1 MLNLL
6 VAMFKGIM
14 LFLVPFFWL
23 SPVAAVLPA
32 AEITSPRVGQSLQG
46 TVNIQGTT
54 SSDGFVSG
62 EVSYAY
68 DQVDNPTWFL
78 IGTLTQPVTNG
89 VLAIWDTSTISDG
102 NYQVRLLAKYSSG
115 EVKEVILRPVL
126 VRNYTPIENTSTP
139 TPIAVVLDTATPT
152 PLINSVTFATPY
164 PANPGTMSELQ
175 LQRSLQTGVIL
186 GFLAVT
192 GIGIYALLRY
202 LKYHR

>member
-6 VAMFKGIM
+6 VAMFKGVL
-14 LFLVPFFWL
+14 LFLIPLFWL

-32 AEITSPRVGQSLQG
+32 AEITSPQTGQVLQG

-68 DQVDNPTWFL
+68 DQVDNPSWFL
-78 IGTLTQPVTNG
+78 LGTLTQPVTNG

-102 NYQVRLLAKYSSG
+102 DYQVRLSVRYSTG

-139 TPIAVVLDTATPT
+139 TPITVVLDTATPT
-152 PLINSVTFATPY
+152 PLINSAVFVTPY
-164 PANPGTMSELQ
+164 PENPGTLSDLQ

-186 GFLAVT
+186 GFLVVT
-192 GIGIYALLRY
+192 GIGIYAFLHY